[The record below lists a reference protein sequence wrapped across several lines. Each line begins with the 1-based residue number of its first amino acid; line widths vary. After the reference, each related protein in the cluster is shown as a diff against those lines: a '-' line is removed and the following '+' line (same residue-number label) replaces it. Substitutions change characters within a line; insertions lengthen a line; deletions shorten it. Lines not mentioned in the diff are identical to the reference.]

1 MFLCKRYTDYITIF
15 TSLIINLVKYR
26 ELLVYRKSFEL
37 AMDIFQLS
45 KGFPKDERFSLTDQI
60 RRSSRS
66 TVANIAEAYRKRRYQ
81 KHFISKLS
89 DCDAENAETQTWLLF
104 AFSCSYIKEEHYHLL
119 LRKSEEIGKLIF
131 YMMNNPY
138 KFEVN

>member
-1 MFLCKRYTDYITIF
+1 M
-15 TSLIINLVKYR
+15 KYR
-26 ELLVYRKSFEL
+26 ELLVYQKSFEL
-37 AMDIFQLS
+37 AMDIFQVS

-81 KHFISKLS
+81 KHFVSKPS

-104 AFSCSYIKEEHYHLL
+104 AFSCNYIKEEHYAHL

-131 YMMNNPY
+131 YMMNNPH